1 VRRQLEPRQRFRCR
15 RRLSGVADVTRLDF
29 ETVGTCGER
38 NRIGSIDR
46 FSVGMG
52 IDDDAM
58 IVVFAAGIVEIV
70 GAAAGL
76 RGQRTIEQAAAGVAG
91 VISAAITIATA
102 AITIATAATII
113 FATTTA
119 ATGWGRRRGGGGGRG
134 LLRSGVDIARA
145 VDLEFLLAAVVTMAA
160 MAIPIRPVRVVS
172 VELAVLL
179 GIVPVIVLSISVV
192 AAAPIPIGLISA
204 TTIVLTT
211 LVFAR
216 GKAARHARGQ
226 QRRC

>member
-1 VRRQLEPRQRFRCR
+1 
-15 RRLSGVADVTRLDF
+15 
-29 ETVGTCGER
+29 
-38 NRIGSIDR
+38 
-46 FSVGMG
+46 
-52 IDDDAM
+52 
-58 IVVFAAGIVEIV
+58 
-70 GAAAGL
+70 
-76 RGQRTIEQAAAGVAG
+76 
-91 VISAAITIATA
+91 
-102 AITIATAATII
+102 
-113 FATTTA
+113 
-119 ATGWGRRRGGGGGRG
+119 
-134 LLRSGVDIARA
+134 VDIARA
-145 VDLEFLLAAVVTMAA
+145 VDLEFLLATVVAIAA

-172 VELAVLL
+172 VEPAVLL